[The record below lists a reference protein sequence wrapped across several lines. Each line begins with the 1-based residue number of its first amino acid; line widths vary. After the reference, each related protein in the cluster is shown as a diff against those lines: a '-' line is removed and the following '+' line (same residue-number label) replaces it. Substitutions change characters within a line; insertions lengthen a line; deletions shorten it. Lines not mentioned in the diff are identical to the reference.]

1 MDSEAFKELIFGD
14 FTNAGK
20 DYIKIENMMDN
31 VPKFNAQL
39 EGYNVNNETKKMNL
53 VFFRDAIQH
62 MARISRILRITR
74 GNALLIGVGGSGR

>member
-14 FTNAGK
+14 FTNAAK

-53 VFFRDAIQH
+53 VFFRDAI
-62 MARISRILRITR
+62 
-74 GNALLIGVGGSGR
+74 